1 MSELEHSSRRPGRAM
16 HLQRSGLKLR
26 HLNLLVAL
34 DEACKVQDAAASLNL
49 SQPAASKILA
59 DIERIVGT
67 PLFER
72 HPRGIVANSYGEVL
86 IRRARTMLAELG
98 QAETEITTLRNGEGG
113 LVGVGAVMAPAADVL
128 VDAIAAV
135 RTRLPRVQI
144 SVRVETSDALVEAL
158 LASKLDFVLARIPRT
173 IDPSPFHYRE
183 FGLEEG
189 CLLTREDHPLA
200 RRRDVLP
207 SELDD
212 RDWVLQP
219 RGSLLRHS
227 LEAMLR
233 RHGVAAPERVIST
246 PSTLMTLMVMAK
258 TNAISAFSQSVG
270 ELLVAGH
277 GLAMLP
283 LRERI
288 IVEPYGLITLKNRPL
303 SPAASVL
310 RAEIEARLFVEPLAS
325 RAEAAEPASTPFG
338 RARPNMERP

>member
-258 TNAISAFSQSVG
+258 TNAIGAFSQSVG

-277 GLAMLP
+277 GLAMVP

-288 IVEPYGLITLKNRPL
+288 IVEPYGLITLKDRPL
-303 SPAASVL
+303 SPAATVL
-310 RAEIEARLFVEPLAS
+310 RAEIEARLFADPPAS
-325 RAEAAEPASTPFG
+325 RAEAIGPASAALG
-338 RARPNMERP
+338 RARQSMEHP

>member
-1 MSELEHSSRRPGRAM
+1 MLELERSARKPARDPQ
-16 HLQRSGLKLR
+16 LQRSGLKLR
-26 HLNLLVAL
+26 HLSLLVAL
-34 DEACKVQDAAASLNL
+34 DEACKVQDAAASLHL

-72 HPRGIVANSYGEVL
+72 QPRGVVANSYGEVL

-98 QAETEITTLRNGEGG
+98 RAETEIAALRQGEGG
-113 LVGVGAVMAPAADVL
+113 QVGVGAVMAPAAEVL

-135 RTRLPRVQI
+135 RARHPRLQV

-173 IDPSPFHYRE
+173 VDPIPFRYRE
-183 FGLEEG
+183 IGLEEG
-189 CLLTREDHPLA
+189 CLLTREGHPLA
-200 RRRDVLP
+200 RRGEVLP
-207 SELDD
+207 EQLED

-233 RHGVAAPERVIST
+233 RHGVAVPERVIST

-258 TNAISAFSQSVG
+258 TDAIGAFSQPVG

-277 GLAMLP
+277 GLTMLP

-288 IVEPYGLITLKNRPL
+288 TVEPYGLITLEGRPL
-303 SPAASVL
+303 SPAATVL
-310 RAEIEARLFVEPLAS
+310 RAEIEARLFAGP
-325 RAEAAEPASTPFG
+325 AATMAAG
-338 RARPNMERP
+338 

>member
-1 MSELEHSSRRPGRAM
+1 MSELEPTASVPARSTQ
-16 HLQRSGLKLR
+16 LLRSGLKLR

-34 DEACKVQDAAASLNL
+34 DDSCKVQDAAASLHL

-59 DIERIVGT
+59 DIERIVGS
-67 PLFER
+67 PLFDR

-98 QAETEITTLRNGEGG
+98 QAEMEITNLRKGEGG
-113 LVGVGAVMAPAADVL
+113 HVGVGAVMAPAADVL

-135 RTRLPRVQI
+135 RARLPQVQI

-189 CLLTREDHPLA
+189 CLLTRKDHPLA
-200 RRRDVLP
+200 RRREVP
-207 SELDD
+207 PAELDD

-233 RHGVAAPERVIST
+233 RHDVPAPERVIST

-258 TNAISAFSQSVG
+258 TDAISAFSQPVG

-277 GLAMLP
+277 GMAMLP

-288 IVEPYGLITLKNRPL
+288 TVEPYGLITLKDRPL
-303 SPAASVL
+303 SPTASVL
-310 RAEIEARLFVEPLAS
+310 RAEVEARLF
-325 RAEAAEPASTPFG
+325 AAPAAVLPDAQAPSAM
-338 RARPNMERP
+338 R